1 MSKTYFMMLAASGI
15 ILLSCQQSGGNST
28 SKDSTLQTA
37 SEPPA
42 VATRYVKKFTH
53 TLAGDEP
60 EIMHFRYDAQ
70 HRLSSIQKE
79 GQDGNDQE
87 FGYDASGNLVKLMYR
102 HNDRRYVI
110 QYTYNG
116 NNVTGVEKMYE
127 NEEDT
132 DAMTEITWKIEL
144 SNGKVVR
151 IQKENK
157 EEPSENSLQLVAYAG
172 ENIQSIT
179 SMSPDGKNKTGAAE
193 FTYGKQ
199 SNPFAGARL
208 PLLHPTAL
216 LLLQPVN
223 DMAGMTLRN
232 LQYNV
237 AVKTEYAYKYDAQGY
252 PVSSVERADGE
263 VSATSVYEYE

>member
-15 ILLSCQQSGGNST
+15 VLLSCQQSGGNTT

-42 VATRYVKKFTH
+42 AATRYVKKFTH

-60 EIMHFRYDAQ
+60 EIMHFHYDAQ
-70 HRLSSIQKE
+70 HRLASIRKE
-79 GQDGNDQE
+79 GQEGNDQE
-87 FGYDASGNLVKLMYR
+87 FGYDGSGKLVKLMYR

-116 NNVTGVEKMYE
+116 NNVTGIERMYE
-127 NEEDT
+127 TDEDT
-132 DAMTEITWKIEL
+132 DAMTEINWKIEL

-151 IQKENK
+151 IRKENK
-157 EEPSENSLQLVAYAG
+157 EEPSENSLQELAYAG
-172 ENIQSIT
+172 ENIQTIT
-179 SMSPDGKNKTGAAE
+179 SLSPDGKSKTGAAE
-193 FTYGKQ
+193 FTFGTK

-216 LLLQPVN
+216 LHLQPLN
-223 DMAGMTLRN
+223 EMTGMTLRN
-232 LQYNV
+232 LQYN
-237 AVKTEYAYKYDAQGY
+237 AMVKTEYTYRYDAQGY
-252 PVSSVERADGE
+252 PVSSEEKADGE
-263 VSATSVYEYE
+263 VSATSAYEYE